1 MRKMKKF
8 KIYLI
13 QLFFLGL
20 VLTGCDKSFIDLEPR
35 DQLSMSIALTSLENL
50 EGAVLGVYQKAR
62 FPYSDFDHSL
72 YKIFYTDIV
81 KPGTHIM
88 DQRIWNQMC
97 TLEGFDATNE
107 GVEDIW
113 DAYYAGL
120 SRANIIIEKI
130 DEVDYNRD
138 NPEDLQ
144 RRNTV
149 LGEAYYFRAYLHLSL
164 IQYWDN
170 IVIADQVFSD
180 PEQKYELASKSD
192 VYALIVSDLETAI
205 DLLPEASAVTSRGR
219 VSKGVARHVMSLAYM
234 DLGEWTNAAAMA
246 EEVIS
251 DPAYDFV
258 ALDQVFNELNQD
270 NAEVIFSW
278 QYIPGAADNEEEGRN
293 WTACQLIPLYDRC
306 NGVART
312 FEQGGRPWSRNVPND
327 YYFTLFEED
336 DLRLEAW
343 HKRYWIYDIDTDEDP
358 LPGCIP
364 DSLKPDDPPVVDT
377 VIKNIGGED
386 VEYYLFANIGDTVTE
401 ENVDNTAGLGMT
413 GVYPTT
419 TKYWEYDGLG
429 RTLDDAPGYEQVIC
443 YRYPEAFLVAAEAY
457 LQSGT
462 NLARGQELLDRVRE
476 RAGQGSIELNM
487 DNLLDEE
494 ARELGFEGR
503 RYPMLKRQGILLER
517 IHAHNPELDSTILPH
532 NIRWPLPK
540 VFVDLTGVPQN
551 ELYE

>member
-13 QLFFLGL
+13 QVFILGL
-20 VLTGCDKSFIDLEPR
+20 VLAGCDKFIDLEPR
-35 DQLSMSIALTSLENL
+35 DQLSMDIALSSLENL
-50 EGAVLGVYQKAR
+50 EGAILGVYHQAR
-62 FPYSDFDHSL
+62 YPYSDFDHSL

-81 KPGTHIM
+81 KPGTHIA
-88 DQRIWNQMC
+88 DQRIWNEMC
-97 TLEGFDATNE
+97 TLANFDATNE

-130 DEVDYNRD
+130 DEVEYNRD
-138 NPEDLQ
+138 NPEDIQ

-149 LGEAYYFRAYLHLSL
+149 LGEAYYFRAYLHLTL

-170 IVIADQVFSD
+170 IVLADHVFND
-180 PEQKYELASKSD
+180 PNQKYELASQSE
-192 VYALIVSDLETAI
+192 VYDTIISDLTKAI
-205 DLLPEASAVTSRGR
+205 ALLPEASAVTSRGKA
-219 VSKGVARHVMSLAYM
+219 SKGVARHVMSLAYM

-251 DPAYDFV
+251 DPAYDF
-258 ALDQVFNELNQD
+258 AELDQVFNELNQD
-270 NAEVIFSW
+270 NSEIIFSW
-278 QYIPGAADNEEEGRN
+278 QFIPGAADNAEEGRN
-293 WTACQLIPLYDRC
+293 WCACQLIPLYDRC

-327 YYFTLFEED
+327 YYFTLFQED

-343 HKRYWIYDIDTDEDP
+343 HKRYWIYDTDDPNDP
-358 LPGCIP
+358 LPEG
-364 DSLKPDDPPVVDT
+364 
-377 VIKNIGGED
+377 
-386 VEYYLFANIGDTVTE
+386 VEIGDTVTE
-401 ENVDNTAGLGMT
+401 ENIDNTAGLGMT
-413 GVYPTT
+413 SVYPTT

-429 RTLDDAPGYEQVIC
+429 RALDDAPGFENMVC
-443 YRYPEAFLVAAEAY
+443 YRYSEAFLVAAEAY
-457 LQSGT
+457 FQSGT
-462 NLARGQELLDRVRE
+462 NVARGQELLDQLRA
-476 RAGQGSIELNM
+476 RAGQGSIELTL
-487 DNLLDEE
+487 DNLLDEQ

-503 RYPMLKRQGILLER
+503 RYPMLKRLGILMER
-517 IHAHNPELDSTILPH
+517 INAHNPELSATISPH

-551 ELYE
+551 YMYE

>member
-13 QLFFLGL
+13 QVFILGL
-20 VLTGCDKSFIDLEPR
+20 VLTGCDKFIDLEPR
-35 DQLSMSIALTSLENL
+35 DQLSMDIALTSLENL
-50 EGAVLGVYQKAR
+50 EGAVLSVYERAR
-62 FPYSDFDHSL
+62 YPYSSLDFSL

-88 DQRIWNQMC
+88 DQRIWNEMC
-97 TLEGFDATNE
+97 TLENFDATNE
-107 GVEDIW
+107 GVEAIW

-120 SRANIIIEKI
+120 NRTNTIIEKI
-130 DEVDYNRD
+130 DEVDYNKE

-149 LGEAYYFRAYLHLSL
+149 LGEAYYFRAYFHLSL

-170 IVIADQVFSD
+170 IIIANQVFSD

-192 VYALIVSDLETAI
+192 IYALIVDDLDEAI
-205 DLLPEASAVTSRGR
+205 DLLPEASEVTSRGK
-219 VSKGVARHVMSLAYM
+219 VSKGVARHLLSLAYM
-234 DLGEWTNAAAMA
+234 DVGEWTNAAAAA

-258 ALDQVFNELNQD
+258 ALETVFDELNQD
-270 NAEVIFSW
+270 NSEVIFSW
-278 QYIPGAADNEEEGRN
+278 QFIPGASDAEGKN
-293 WTACQLIPLYDRC
+293 WCACQLNPLYDRC

-312 FEQGGRPWSRNVPND
+312 FGQGGRPWSRNVPND
-327 YYFTLFEED
+327 YYFSLFEED

-343 HKRYWIYDIDTDEDP
+343 HKRYWIYDTDDPADP
-358 LPGCIP
+358 LPEG
-364 DSLKPDDPPVVDT
+364 
-377 VIKNIGGED
+377 
-386 VEYYLFANIGDTVTE
+386 VEIGDTVTE
-401 ENVDNTAGLGMT
+401 ENIEDIAGLLMT
-413 GVYPTT
+413 AVYPTT

-429 RTLDDAPGYEQVIC
+429 RDINDAAAYEQVIC
-443 YRYPEAFLVAAEAY
+443 YRYSEAFLVAAEAY

-476 RAGQGSIELNM
+476 RAGLDPIDLNL

-503 RYPMLKRQGILLER
+503 RYPMLKRLGILMER
-517 IHAHNPELDSTILPH
+517 VNAHNPELAATILPH

-551 ELYE
+551 DMYE